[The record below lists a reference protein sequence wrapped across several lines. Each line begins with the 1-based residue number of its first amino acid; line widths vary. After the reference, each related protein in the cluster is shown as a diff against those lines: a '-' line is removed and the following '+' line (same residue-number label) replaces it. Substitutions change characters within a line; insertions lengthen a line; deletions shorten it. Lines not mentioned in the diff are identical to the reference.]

1 MATPAYKA
9 GLSAGDRILAIDGTP
24 VKNWSDMTDLI
35 SASPGQEL
43 QLTIERDGRTQNVAI
58 TPMAENLDGET
69 VGRIGIAPASQE
81 SYLVRFG
88 FADGIVHGTRGAL
101 DMVARTMGGIVT
113 VFSSPS
119 NLSQLSGPVAII
131 QASGDA
137 AKAGWDRLLNFGVLI
152 SVALMVFNLLP
163 IPILDGGMVLLSV
176 LEAVRGRPIGDKGLM
191 IYQGIGMAVLGTLLV
206 FVLINDPLRILQRRS
221 ALGRIDDVVP

>member
-1 MATPAYKA
+1 
-9 GLSAGDRILAIDGTP
+9 
-24 VKNWSDMTDLI
+24 
-35 SASPGQEL
+35 
-43 QLTIERDGRTQNVAI
+43 
-58 TPMAENLDGET
+58 
-69 VGRIGIAPASQE
+69 
-81 SYLVRFG
+81 VRFG
-88 FADGIVHGTRGAL
+88 FTDGIVQGTRGAL
-101 DMVARTMGGIVT
+101 DMVTRTLGGIVT

-176 LEAVRGRPIGDKGLM
+176 LEAVRGRPLGDRGLM

-221 ALGRIDDVVP
+221 ALGRIENMVP